1 MPLSLVIGPA
11 NSAKAGEVL
20 GAYAAAAPRGAVLVV
35 PTAQDA
41 DYYTRELAGEGTTLG
56 TNVLT
61 FTGLAR
67 EIARRAGYE
76 GRRLSTL
83 QRARLLTKAVAN
95 ADLKALTS
103 SAAAKGFPQAAG
115 GLIAELQRSLVT
127 PQRFAQAI
135 RSWAAEDERR
145 GDYANDLAALY
156 LAYARETSS
165 RNTVDGDL
173 FAWQALDALR
183 HAPQKWG
190 EHPVFFYGFDDL
202 TPLERDAIET
212 LSRIANVDVTVS
224 LTYEP
229 GHTGLEARAEAVEEL
244 RPLAAAVKQLPA
256 LDEHYAPESR
266 TALHALERGLFEAT
280 TQRVEPGDAVRLLES
295 GGERAEAELVAAE
308 IVALLRNGVPASEIV
323 VVYRTPERVAPL
335 ITRVF
340 AAAGLPLAASAST
353 PFAHTALGRG
363 LTALLRA
370 SQPDGRAT
378 DVLRYLRT
386 PGILRRAE
394 LADRLEA
401 QILREGLTTATEAGD
416 RLNLTLGELEE
427 LANEPDDLLKATARQ
442 ARRLFA
448 APHKGAAAQLDG
460 RERLDARAL
469 AAALQAFEQLQEIGE
484 QPSARE
490 LIELLEELEVPP
502 GRPDAEGVL
511 LADPLSIRARRFR
524 AVFICGLNE
533 GEFPLAGSPDPFL
546 SDELRRELAAATGL
560 RLPIREDALTRERY
574 LFYAATSRATETLVL
589 SYRSSDEEG
598 NLTLPSPFIAD
609 VAELYTDTFTEA
621 RRKRLL
627 ADVVW
632 PPEQAPTQ
640 RELAKAHAA
649 ATAPLTGDP
658 EPHTKTLSATTLKS
672 LRHSDVVSAGALES
686 FADCPVRWLVERE
699 LQPEAL
705 EPESDP
711 IARGNY
717 MHELLEALLKRLEG
731 PITQTSLPEADR
743 ILDDL
748 LRELPGDIAPG
759 RPEPIRAAVKQT
771 IAADLRRYIHHEAA
785 TGSDW
790 KPAGLELKFGFEDS
804 ELPALELGEDVR
816 MRGMIDRV
824 DVDPGHRQAIVRDY
838 KSGRV
843 RSDQPAAR
851 WATDRRLQVA
861 LYMLAVRRLL
871 EIEPVAGLYQP
882 LSGDDLRARGVF
894 LNGTPVGAKVVD
906 RDGREQ
912 DELDE
917 LLADAEARAVEI
929 AAKLRSG
936 ELRPCPQTC
945 SRNGCA
951 YPGICRST

>member
-1 MPLSLVIGPA
+1 MPLTLVIGPA
-11 NSAKAGEVL
+11 NSAKAGELL

-41 DYYTRELAGEGTTLG
+41 DHYLRELVGAGTTIG

-61 FTGLAR
+61 FPGLAR
-67 EIARRAGYE
+67 EIARRAGYA

-83 QRARLLTKAVAN
+83 QRTRLLAKAVAN
-95 ADLKALTS
+95 ADLRALNE
-103 SAAAKGFPQAAG
+103 SAQAKGFPRAAG

-135 RSWAAEDERR
+135 RTWAAQDERR
-145 GDYANDLAALY
+145 AAYAEDLASIY
-156 LAYARETSS
+156 LAYSREA
-165 RNTVDGDL
+165 NNKGCVDGDL

-183 HAPQKWG
+183 QAPHTWG
-190 EHPVFFYGFDDL
+190 DGPVFFYGFDDL

-212 LSRIANVDVTVS
+212 LARIANVTVS

-244 RPLAAAVKQLPA
+244 RPLAAVVKQLPA

-266 TALHALERGLFEAT
+266 TALHALERGLFEQN
-280 TQRVEPGDAVRLLES
+280 TQRVDPGDAVRLLES
-295 GGERAEAELVAAE
+295 GGERAEAELVTAE
-308 IVALLRNGVPASEIV
+308 VAALLRNGVPASEIV

-335 ITRVF
+335 ITRAF
-340 AAAGLPLAASAST
+340 AAAGVPLATRAST

-363 LTALLRA
+363 LTAMLRA
-370 SQPDGRAT
+370 AQPDGRAT

-386 PGILRRAE
+386 PGILRRTE

-401 QILREGLTTATEAGD
+401 QILREGLNTAAEARD
-416 RLNLTLGELEE
+416 RLQLSLGELD
-427 LANEPDDLLKATARQ
+427 AEPDDVLKATARH

-448 APHKGAAAQLDG
+448 APHAAAAPHLDG
-460 RERLDARAL
+460 REQLDARAL
-469 AAALQAFEQLQEIGE
+469 ATALQALEQLQELGD
-484 QPSARE
+484 QPSANE
-490 LIELLEELEVPP
+490 LLELLEELEVPP
-502 GRPDAEGVL
+502 GRTEAEGVL
-511 LADPLSIRARRFR
+511 LADPLAIRARRFR

-533 GEFPLAGSPDPFL
+533 GEFPLPGSPDPFL

-609 VAELYTDTFTEA
+609 VAELYTDTFTET

-632 PPEQAPTQ
+632 PAAEAPTE
-640 RELAKAHAA
+640 RELAKAQAA

-658 EPHTKTLSATTLKS
+658 EPPAKTLTEATLET
-672 LRHSDVVSAGALES
+672 LRHREVVSAGALET

-699 LQPEAL
+699 LQPAAL
-705 EPESDP
+705 EPEPEP

-717 MHELLEALLKRLEG
+717 MHEVLEELLKRLER
-731 PITQTSLPEADR
+731 PITDASLADAHQ
-743 ILDDL
+743 ILDGL
-748 LRELPGDIAPG
+748 LQELPGNIAPG

-771 IAADLRRYIHHEAA
+771 IDADLRRYIRHEAA

-790 KPAGLELKFGFEDS
+790 EPAGLELTFGFEDS
-804 ELPALELGEDVR
+804 ELPALQLGDDVL

-824 DVDPGHRQAIVRDY
+824 DVDPGHGQAIVRDY

-843 RSDQPAAR
+843 RADQPAAR

-871 EIEPVAGLYQP
+871 GIEPVAGLYQP

-894 LNGTPVGAKVVD
+894 LNGTPVGSKVVD
-906 RDGREQ
+906 KDGRDQ

-917 LLADAEARAVEI
+917 LLADAEARAIEI
-929 AAKLRSG
+929 AAKLRTG

-945 SRNGCA
+945 SRSGCA